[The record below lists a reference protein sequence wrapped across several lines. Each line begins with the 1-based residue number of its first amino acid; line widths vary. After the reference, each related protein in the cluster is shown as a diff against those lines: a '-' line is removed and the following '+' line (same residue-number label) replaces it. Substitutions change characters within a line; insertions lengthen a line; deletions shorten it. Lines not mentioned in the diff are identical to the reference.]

1 MQHRFSRRLSRGM
14 DASLR
19 SALGAITG
27 LVMLLGLDGIDNY
40 RFFVA
45 SLVAS
50 GVVSYALFEPLTTR
64 ISGHSEMSG
73 SSHEVD
79 TAHRIRLLVRLVC
92 IAALAVAAHE
102 LFVRGIDNMESAPS
116 SFSFQDMVHF
126 GPFIVPILLGIF
138 VILALTTL
146 SWMLGDEFVHR
157 SRLPKIAAMGAASGA
172 LLSVLYF
179 FLRSRSPTNIF
190 AILQWPQEATDLM
203 VAEHVV
209 LAGALG
215 LTGGLVIANV
225 KTSSRRV
232 LAIAIGLALVTAAW
246 SIGVYWSLERSYD
259 GLLAWK
265 VFRCHAVVVFGW
277 IVGLFAGPLGRIE
290 LPHDPMQEAR

>member
-1 MQHRFSRRLSRGM
+1 M

-19 SALGAITG
+19 SALGAVTG
-27 LVMLLGLDGIDNY
+27 LIMLLGLDGIDNY

-50 GVVSYALFEPLTTR
+50 GVVSYALFEPLTMR
-64 ISGHSEMSG
+64 ISGHSELGDSP
-73 SSHEVD
+73 HEVR
-79 TAHRIRLLVRLVC
+79 TGHRLRLLLRLVC

-102 LFVRGIDNMESAPS
+102 LFVRGIDKMESAPP

-126 GPFIVPILLGIF
+126 GPFIIPILAGIF
-138 VILALTTL
+138 AILALTTL
-146 SWMLGDEFVHR
+146 AWMLGDEFVHR
-157 SRLPKIAAMGAASGA
+157 SRIPKIAAMGACSGA
-172 LLSVLYF
+172 LISLVYF
-179 FLRSRSPTNIF
+179 LLRSRSPTNIF
-190 AILQWPQEATDLM
+190 LSLQWPEEATDLM
-203 VAEHVV
+203 VSEHVV
-209 LAGALG
+209 LAAMLG

-232 LAIAIGLALVTAAW
+232 LGIAVGLSLVTLAW
-246 SIGVYWSLERSYD
+246 IVAVYYSFGRSYD

-277 IVGLFAGPLGRIE
+277 IVGLLAGPLGRIE
-290 LPHDPMQEAR
+290 AGHDLTGEHP